1 MAGIGNDADKGGR
14 KSIFTSEDLPPEDAI
29 PPAGT
34 PIPPRWDDEGEG
46 EGYAG
51 GTDAAGDSFAPAAPP
66 RLGLDDGDERLPW
79 LESADDIDPEGFD
92 SGRIIGFVMLG
103 LVALGMIVAA
113 VWFSSHRGPGAADGS
128 TISAEAGPYK
138 VAPEDPGGKKFAGT
152 GDTSYAVAQGET
164 RSGTIAGE
172 DDAPTP
178 GFSATGTP
186 APGATPKP
194 AASASA
200 TPKAPAPK
208 APAPKASASATAS
221 AAPAASGVGV
231 QVAAYTSA
239 ADAETGW
246 SALAAR
252 HDALAGFKH
261 RVVEGQAEFGRVFRL
276 QAVAGDVAAANALCV
291 KLKASGQGCQVKK

>member
-1 MAGIGNDADKGGR
+1 MAGDEKPGR
-14 KSIFTSEDLPPEDAI
+14 KSIFSGDDLPPEDAI

-34 PIPPRWDDEGEG
+34 PIPPRWDDDGEG
-46 EGYAG
+46 ENYASG
-51 GTDAAGDSFAPAAPP
+51 ADDAGDNFAPAAPP
-66 RLGLDDGDERLPW
+66 RLGLNDGDDRLPW

-92 SGRIIGFVMLG
+92 SGRIIGFVLLG
-103 LVALGMIVAA
+103 MVALGMIVAA
-113 VWFSSHRGPGAADGS
+113 VWITSHRGSGAADGS

-172 DDAPTP
+172 EPAPAP
-178 GFSATGTP
+178 GFSATATP
-186 APGATPKP
+186 APTATPKP

-200 TPKAPAPK
+200 TPKA
-208 APAPKASASATAS
+208 SASAAAS
-221 AAPAASGVGV
+221 SAPAASGVGV

-239 ADAETGW
+239 ADAEAGW

-252 HDALAGFKH
+252 HAALSGFKH

-276 QAVAGDVAAANALCV
+276 QAVAGDVSAANALCA

>member
-1 MAGIGNDADKGGR
+1 MAGDEKPGR
-14 KSIFTSEDLPPEDAI
+14 KSIFTGDDLPPEDAI

-46 EGYAG
+46 DGYASA
-51 GTDAAGDSFAPAAPP
+51 TDDAGDSFAPAAPP
-66 RLGLDDGDERLPW
+66 RLGLDDGDERLPG

-103 LVALGMIVAA
+103 LIALGMIVTA
-113 VWFSSHRGPGAADGS
+113 VWFASHRGPGAADGS

-172 DDAPTP
+172 EPAPAP
-178 GFSATGTP
+178 GFSTAATP
-186 APGATPKP
+186 VPSATPKP
-194 AASASA
+194 APSASA
-200 TPKAPAPK
+200 T
-208 APAPKASASATAS
+208 PKASASATAS

-239 ADAETGW
+239 ADAEAGW

-252 HDALAGFKH
+252 HDALSGFKH

-276 QAVAGDVAAANALCV
+276 QAVAGDVAAANALCA
-291 KLKASGQGCQVKK
+291 KLKASGQGCQVKR

>member
-1 MAGIGNDADKGGR
+1 MAGSGPNDGDKTGR
-14 KSIFTSEDLPPEDAI
+14 KSIFTGDDLPPEDAI

-46 EGYAG
+46 DGYASAKG
-51 GTDAAGDSFAPAAPP
+51 DEGDAFAPAAPP
-66 RLGLDDGDERLPW
+66 RLGLGDGDERLPW

-103 LVALGMIVAA
+103 LVALAMIVGA
-113 VWFSSHRGPGAADGS
+113 VWFSSHRGPGKADGS
-128 TISAEAGPYK
+128 LIRAEQGPYK
-138 VAPEDPGGKKFAGT
+138 VAPENPGGKKFAGT

-172 DDAPTP
+172 ESSPAP
-178 GFSATGTP
+178 GFNATGTP
-186 APGATPKP
+186 AATATPKP
-194 AASASA
+194 PASGSA
-200 TPKAPAPK
+200 
-208 APAPKASASATAS
+208 APAPKASASATART
-221 AAPAASGVGV
+221 APAATGGGVGV

-276 QAVAGDVAAANALCV
+276 QAVTGDVASANALCA
-291 KLKASGQGCQVKK
+291 KLKASGQGCQVKR

>member
-1 MAGIGNDADKGGR
+1 MAGDDKSGR
-14 KSIFTSEDLPPEDAI
+14 KSIFTGDDLPPEDAI

-46 EGYAG
+46 
-51 GTDAAGDSFAPAAPP
+51 DSFAPAAPP
-66 RLGLDDGDERLPW
+66 RLGLGDSDERLPW

-103 LVALGMIVAA
+103 LVALAMIVGA
-113 VWFSSHRGPGAADGS
+113 VWFSSHRGPGEADGS
-128 TISAEAGPYK
+128 LIRAEQGPYK
-138 VAPEDPGGKKFAGT
+138 VAPENPGGKKFAGT

-172 DDAPTP
+172 DSSPAP

-186 APGATPKP
+186 ATTATPKP
-194 AASASA
+194 PASASA
-200 TPKAPAPK
+200 TPAPK
-208 APAPKASASATAS
+208 ATATAS
-221 AAPAASGVGV
+221 AAPAATGSGVGV

-252 HDALAGFKH
+252 HAALAGFKH

-276 QAVAGDVAAANALCV
+276 QAVAGDVASANALCA

>member
-1 MAGIGNDADKGGR
+1 MAGDEKPGR
-14 KSIFTSEDLPPEDAI
+14 KSIFTGDDLPPEDAS
-29 PPAGT
+29 PRAGT
-34 PIPPRWDDEGEG
+34 QIPPRWDDKGEG
-46 EGYAG
+46 DDYASAS
-51 GTDAAGDSFAPAAPP
+51 DDAGDTFAPAAPP
-66 RLGLDDGDERLPW
+66 QLGLEDGDDRLPW

-103 LVALGMIVAA
+103 LIALGMIVTA
-113 VWFSSHRGPGAADGS
+113 VWFASHRGPGAADGS

-172 DDAPTP
+172 EPAPAP
-178 GFSATGTP
+178 GFSTTATP
-186 APGATPKP
+186 APSATPKP
-194 AASASA
+194 VASASA
-200 TPKAPAPK
+200 TP
-208 APAPKASASATAS
+208 APKASATATAG
-221 AAPAASGVGV
+221 AAPATSGVGV

-239 ADAETGW
+239 ADAEAGW

-252 HDALAGFKH
+252 HDALSGFKH
-261 RVVEGQAEFGRVFRL
+261 RVIEGQAEFGRVFRL
-276 QAVAGDVAAANALCV
+276 QAVAGDVAAANALCA